1 MTMFTWGMT
10 TMRTFSS
17 YGPIDKDNHYYAP
30 RIALLEDACQQLIGE
45 DPTKG
50 GHYIT
55 VWAPR
60 QTGKTWLMQQVMERL
75 RAQGDF
81 EVAILTMQFARNV
94 QDEQVVL
101 RVLTDGLSRWF
112 RRDFPTI
119 ASFADLANLFTSQ
132 WFSKPLILILDE
144 FDALEESIINAFA
157 ALFRSIYTQRS
168 NEMDRPSAEKS
179 YLLHGLALIG
189 VRSVL
194 GIENVSG
201 SPFNVQ
207 RSLRVPNLTQDEVS
221 GMFRWYEEESG
232 QVVELAVVERLFAET
247 RGQPGLTGWLG
258 ELVTQTFNPP
268 REQPITL
275 ATFEK
280 AYAAAIKVLP
290 NNNILNIISKA
301 RQAPYQEVVLEFFK
315 IDRKAPFTFDDRH
328 LSYLYTNGVIDY
340 ELADDNEYYVRFA
353 CPFVQKRLFSY
364 FANDLFRYLG
374 GLYDPFEDLSH
385 IINAQGLHIR
395 NLMQLYERY
404 LQKNRHWLFK
414 DAPRRSTDLRIF
426 EAVYHFNLFMYLSRF
441 LENHRGQVTPE
452 FPTGNGK
459 LDLLVQYAGQRYGLE
474 VKSFADQTEYQRSL
488 RQAADYG
495 RQLGLTTIALLLFVE
510 AVDDQNRQKY
520 EAHYQDQ
527 TTGVLVTPIFVA
539 TG

>member
-1 MTMFTWGMT
+1 MTMFTWGMA

-17 YGPIDKDNHYYAP
+17 YGPIKVNQHIYAP
-30 RIALLEDACQQLIGE
+30 RTTLIDFACQQLIGE
-45 DPTKG
+45 VGEED

-75 RAQGDF
+75 RTQGDF
-81 EVAILTMQFARNV
+81 EVAILTMQFAKNMH
-94 QDEQVVL
+94 DAKAVL
-101 RVLTDGLSRWF
+101 KVLTDGLRGWF
-112 RRDFPTI
+112 RRDFPTLD
-119 ASFADLANLFTSQ
+119 SFADFPALFTNR

-144 FDALEESIINAFA
+144 FDALDESIINEFA
-157 ALFRSIYTQRS
+157 VQFRSIYTQRS
-168 NEMDRPSAEKS
+168 NESDRPSADKH

-232 QVVELAVVERLFAET
+232 QVVEPAVVERLFAET

-258 ELVTQTFNPP
+258 ELVTQKFNTAPT
-268 REQPITL
+268 QPLTM
-275 ATFEK
+275 AVFEE
-280 AYAAAIKVLP
+280 AYTAAIQILP

-301 RQAPYQEVVLEFFK
+301 KQEPYQEIVLEFFK
-315 IDRKAPFTFDDRH
+315 VGRKVPFTFDNPH
-328 LSYLYTNGVIDY
+328 LSYLYLNGVIDF
-340 ELADDNEYYVRFA
+340 EQEDKKYYVRFA
-353 CPFVQKRLFSY
+353 CPFVQKRLFNY

-374 GLYDPFEDLSH
+374 GLHDPFEDLSH

-474 VKSFADQTEYQRSL
+474 GKSFADQTEYQRSL

-495 RQLGLTTIALLLFVE
+495 RQLGLTTMSLLLFVE
-510 AVDDQNRQKY
+510 AVDEQNRQKY
-520 EAHYQDQ
+520 EAPYQDPA
-527 TTGVLVTPIFVA
+527 TGVRVEPTFVA

>member
-1 MTMFTWGMT
+1 
-10 TMRTFSS
+10 MRTFSS
-17 YGPIDKDNHYYAP
+17 YGPIKVNQHIYAP
-30 RIALLEDACQQLIGE
+30 RTALIDLACQQLIGE
-45 DPTKG
+45 VGEED

-60 QTGKTWLMQQVMERL
+60 QTGKTWLMQQVVERV

-94 QDEQVVL
+94 QDAKTVL
-101 RVLTDGLSRWF
+101 RILTDGLSRWF
-112 RRDFPTI
+112 RRDFPTV
-119 ASFADLANLFTSQ
+119 ASFAELADLFTSH
-132 WFSKPLILILDE
+132 WFDKPLILILDE

-168 NEMDRPSAEKS
+168 NETDRPSAEKS

-207 RSLRVPNLTQDEVS
+207 RSLRVPNLTAEEVN

-232 QVVELAVVERLFAET
+232 QRVEPAVVERIFYET

-258 ELVTQTFNPP
+258 ELVTQKFNPALH
-268 REQPITL
+268 QPITL

-280 AYAAAIKVLP
+280 AYAAAVKVLP
-290 NNNILNIISKA
+290 NNNILNVISKA

-315 IDRKAPFTFDDRH
+315 IDRKVPFTFDDRN

-340 ELADDNEYYVRFA
+340 ELADDDEYYVRFA
-353 CPFVQKRLFSY
+353 CPFVQKRLFNY

-385 IINAQGLHIR
+385 IINPQGLHIG

-441 LENHRGQVTPE
+441 LENYGGRVTPE

-459 LDLLVQYAGQRYGLE
+459 LDLLVQYAGQPYGIE
-474 VKSFADQTEYQRSL
+474 VKSFADQMEYQRSL
-488 RQAADYG
+488 RQAANYG
-495 RQLGLTTIALLLFVE
+495 RQLGLTTISLLLFVK
-510 AVDDQNRQKY
+510 AVDEQNRQKY
-520 EAHYQDQ
+520 ETLYQDSA
-527 TTGVLVTPIFVA
+527 TGVQVDPIFVA

>member
-1 MTMFTWGMT
+1 
-10 TMRTFSS
+10 MRTFSS

-30 RIALLEDACQQLIGE
+30 RTALLNDACQQLIGE
-45 DPTKG
+45 DATKG

-60 QTGKTWLMQQVMERL
+60 QTGKTWLMQQVVERV

-81 EVAILTMQFARNV
+81 EVAMLTMQFARNV

-101 RVLTDGLSRWF
+101 RILTAGLGRWF
-112 RRDFPTI
+112 RRDFPTV
-119 ASFADLANLFTSQ
+119 ASFADLADLFTSR

-168 NEMDRPSAEKS
+168 NETDRPSAEKS

-207 RSLRVPNLTQDEVS
+207 RSLRVPNLTHDEVS
-221 GMFRWYEEESG
+221 GMFHWYEEESG
-232 QVVELAVVERLFAET
+232 QMVEPAVVERIFYET

-258 ELVTQTFNPP
+258 ELVTQKFNATP
-268 REQPITL
+268 EQPIT
-275 ATFEK
+275 TEIFEE
-280 AYAAAIKVLP
+280 AYSAAFQILP

-301 RQAPYQEVVLEFFK
+301 KQEPYQEIVLEFFK
-315 IDRKAPFTFDDRH
+315 VGRKVPFTFDDPN
-328 LSYLYTNGVIDY
+328 LSYLYLNGVIDF
-340 ELADDNEYYVRFA
+340 EQEGKKYYVRFA
-353 CPFVQKRLFSY
+353 CPFVQKRLFNY

-385 IINAQGLHIR
+385 IINPQGLHIG

-441 LENHRGQVTPE
+441 LENYGGRVTPE

-459 LDLLVQYAGQRYGLE
+459 LDLLVQYAGQPYGIE
-474 VKSFADQTEYQRSL
+474 VKSFADQMEYQRSL

-495 RQLGLTTIALLLFVE
+495 RQLGLATISLLLFVE
-510 AVDDQNRQKY
+510 AVDEQNRQKY
-520 EAHYQDQ
+520 EAPYQDPA
-527 TTGVLVTPIFVA
+527 TGVRVEPIFVT

>member
-1 MTMFTWGMT
+1 
-10 TMRTFSS
+10 MRTFSS

-30 RIALLEDACQQLIGE
+30 RTTLLNQAWQQLVGEDA
-45 DPTKG
+45 TKG

-60 QTGKTWLMQQVMERL
+60 QTGKTWLMQQVVERV
-75 RAQGDF
+75 RAGGDF

-94 QDEQVVL
+94 KEAKTVL
-101 RVLTDGLSRWF
+101 RTLTEGLSGWF
-112 RRDFPTI
+112 RRDFPTLD
-119 ASFADLANLFTSQ
+119 SFADFPNLFTKD

-144 FDALEESIINAFA
+144 FDALDEAIINEFA
-157 ALFRSIYTQRS
+157 SQFRSIYTQRS
-168 NEMDRPSAEKS
+168 NETDHPSAEKHH
-179 YLLHGLALIG
+179 LLHGLALIG

-207 RSLRVPNLTQDEVS
+207 RSLRVPNLTQEEVS

-232 QVVELAVVERLFAET
+232 QAVEPAVVERIFYET

-258 ELVTQTFNPP
+258 ELVTQKFNPP
-268 REQPITL
+268 LDQPITL

-280 AYAAAIKVLP
+280 AYAAAVKVLP

-315 IDRKAPFTFDDRH
+315 IDRKVPFTFDDRN

-340 ELADDNEYYVRFA
+340 ELADDDEYYVRFA
-353 CPFVQKRLFSY
+353 CPFVQKRLFNY

-385 IINAQGLHIR
+385 IINPQGLHIR

-441 LENHRGQVTPE
+441 LENYGGRITPE

-459 LDLLVQYAGQRYGLE
+459 LDLLVQYADHAYGLE
-474 VKSFADQTEYQRSL
+474 VKSFADQMAYQRSL
-488 RQAADYG
+488 QQAADYG
-495 RQLGLTTIALLLFVE
+495 RQLGLTTISLLLFVE

-520 EAHYQDQ
+520 ETLYQDP
-527 TTGVLVTPIFVA
+527 TTGVRVDPIFVA